1 MKIFKQVVIKSD
13 FDENPDHP
21 VQKQSCY
28 SCSLLCNLYSILSN
42 PPHVLSYVSITYN
55 LLTKNEEILIESCL
69 ILVQSCMILIQPCI
83 IIIQLVILIQSRAIL
98 NSPEQSWAIVSNPY
112 AILMQSSCNQQCR
125 LILIQ
130 LLHRQGS
137 CSIQSV
143 KILSEWA
150 SFVWTVFLKRY
161 LFIFWRKI
169 FNQLCLILCFF
180 RRFVRRG
187 FHIRLVKT

>member
-1 MKIFKQVVIKSD
+1 
-13 FDENPDHP
+13 
-21 VQKQSCY
+21 
-28 SCSLLCNLYSILSN
+28 
-42 PPHVLSYVSITYN
+42 
-55 LLTKNEEILIESCL
+55 
-69 ILVQSCMILIQPCI
+69 
-83 IIIQLVILIQSRAIL
+83 
-98 NSPEQSWAIVSNPY
+98 
-112 AILMQSSCNQQCR
+112 MQSSCNQQCR

-143 KILSEWA
+143 KFLSEWA

-187 FHIRLVKT
+187 FHIRLVKTQPLQACGVGLDHVLSYVGCFGLFAIFSLFSFWPSTKRSWEEKRWLKKQKKQNLLIFVSCSKEFIKNHHTC